1 LNIAGTAL
9 LALLA
14 QRPFRIDEQAAV
26 EHCHRLAR
34 GPAESGGVA
43 DGEEEL
49 LPMVSFGGRAKRVD
63 RDALRAHL
71 VRLDTKWASAG
82 HRVDQADAFRKRLG
96 SRYAEG
102 F

>member
-1 LNIAGTAL
+1 
-9 LALLA
+9 
-14 QRPFRIDEQAAV
+14 
-26 EHCHRLAR
+26 
-34 GPAESGGVA
+34 
-43 DGEEEL
+43 
-49 LPMVSFGGRAKRVD
+49 MVSFGGRAKRVD